1 MRVKTWHGILLLAVL
16 ALLSWQLA
24 RQPSDIATGP
34 VEKPDI
40 RLNYALY
47 DFSGR
52 LLDERGTV
60 KLDIASPVLRND
72 AETGVGTVDSPEI
85 HIQQEGERWYI
96 TAESAIISA
105 DREVVNLTGAVNL
118 FRRNELTDQT
128 LEITTSDVVLNVTPR
143 TASTEAAV
151 SMRQQGDRLEAIG
164 MRLDMI
170 SESYE
175 LLNEVRAHYE
185 TP

>member
-1 MRVKTWHGILLLAVL
+1 MRARTWRGILLLALL

-24 RQPSDIATGP
+24 RRPSDTLTSP
-34 VEKPDI
+34 LDKPDI

-52 LLDERGTV
+52 LLDERGEV
-60 KLDIASPVLRND
+60 KMDIASPVLRND
-72 AETGVGTVDSPEI
+72 AETGIGTVDSPEI
-85 HIQQEGERWYI
+85 HIQQDDDRWYI

-105 DREVVNLTGAVNL
+105 DREIVNLAGGVNL
-118 FRRNELTDQT
+118 SRRNELTDQT
-128 LEITTSDVVLNVTPR
+128 LEIATSDVVLNVTPR
-143 TASTEAAV
+143 TATTEAAV
-151 SMRQQGDRLEAIG
+151 SMRQQGDRLDAVG
-164 MRLDMI
+164 MKLDMI
-170 SESYE
+170 NESYE

>member
-1 MRVKTWHGILLLAVL
+1 MRARTWRGILLLALL

-24 RQPSDIATGP
+24 RRPSDNTTGP
-34 VEKPDI
+34 LDKPDI

-60 KLDIASPVLRND
+60 KLNIASPVLRND
-72 AETGVGTVDSPEI
+72 AATGIGTVDAPEI
-85 HIQQEGERWYI
+85 HIQQESDRWYI
-96 TAESAIISA
+96 TAESAVISA
-105 DREVVNLTGAVNL
+105 DREIVTLIGDVNLS
-118 FRRNELTDQT
+118 RRNEQTDQT

-143 TASTEAAV
+143 TATTGAAV
-151 SMRQQGDRLEAIG
+151 SMRQQGDRLQAVG
-164 MRLDMI
+164 MKLDMI
-170 SESYE
+170 NENYE